1 MPDITKIPA
10 PRVPVLDPASGL
22 MTREWY
28 RFFYNLFVLVGGG
41 ASDVTIDDLLKG
53 PPGDGALSE
62 LGVDLQAA
70 NLSDSGADALAQIA
84 DLQTQVQ
91 SAAVAPPDAVAAELE
106 KQLQALSIE
115 RPDTVSAELE
125 KQLQALSIE
134 PRAELGTLS
143 SINIDN
149 VPYLGF
155 DTAPPWIGS
164 AAGQFWYDSAT
175 GAFNAKMG
183 NNNITQQV
191 GEEFYRYGKA
201 SAAISDTNLT
211 AVYKTGTVGTSGVIT
226 FAPTVAGIT
235 RADQIL
241 GIATESLNI
250 NDFGRITTSGV
261 VRGINTTGSVYG
273 ESWADNDDIWYNP
286 ITGGLTKN
294 KPAAPNIKVML
305 GTVIKAGS
313 GGSGSFFV
321 NIGTSSELGGTDSNV
336 EITSPTNGQVLT
348 YVSANSRWENA
359 TPSAGDASSLQ
370 GYTWASPAAIGTTT
384 PAAAKFTNVTA
395 TGYADIQ
402 GSTAQIN
409 VTWEGSTYTA
419 AAALNSSNA
428 AQFGLLGTSNT
439 LNCYGIT
446 GYNSNTS
453 GGAGAA
459 GLGRYGVLGRALAGA
474 ANSNGVRGEAASTSG
489 SIGVYGGGGASGT
502 YGVWAYGGA
511 SGTALYVDG
520 TMQITNTTLVTN
532 LNADRL
538 DGQHGSYYQPASTAI
553 TTSNIGSQSVSYA
566 NDAGY
571 ASSAGNADT
580 LDGQHGSYYQPASTA
595 ITTSNIGSQS
605 VSYASNA
612 GALENKTWAS
622 PGTIGSTTATTGR
635 FTRVTATGVNNV
647 GLVLPII
654 ASGQPLPALVTGG
667 ATYHIDYGL
676 IICDGTNWYSVNA
689 TPGWVVI

>member
-10 PRVPVLDPASGL
+10 PRVPVLDPVTGL

-28 RFFYNLFVLVGGG
+28 RFFYNLFVLT
-41 ASDVTIDDLLKG
+41 SDGETDVSIDDLLKG
-53 PPGDGALSE
+53 PPADAALSE
-62 LGVDLQAA
+62 LGTDLQSAA
-70 NLSDSGADALAQIA
+70 LSDAGVDALAQIA

-91 SAAVAPPDAVAAELE
+91 STAVTPPDSVAAELEKQLQALAAEPPDSVTAELE

-115 RPDTVSAELE
+115 RPDTVAAELE
-125 KQLQALSIE
+125 KQLQALSVQ
-134 PRAELGTLS
+134 PRPELGTMS
-143 SINIDN
+143 SVNIDW
-149 VPYLGF
+149 VPYIGF
-155 DTAPPWIGS
+155 DTAPPWIGTT
-164 AAGQFWYDSAT
+164 AGQFWYDSTT
-175 GAFNAKMG
+175 GSFNAKMG

-191 GEEFYRYGKA
+191 GEEFFRYGKA
-201 SAAISDTNLT
+201 SAAISDVNLT
-211 AVYKTGTVGTSGVIT
+211 AVYKTGTVGASGVIT

-286 ITGGLTKN
+286 ATGGLTKI

-336 EITSPTNGQVLT
+336 QITSPTNGQSLV

-359 TPSAGDASSLQ
+359 AVSASTLE
-370 GYTWASPAAIGTTT
+370 GYTWASPGAIGVTT
-384 PAAAKFTNVTA
+384 PAPGKFTNLTT

-409 VTWEGSTYTA
+409 VTWEGTTYTA

-453 GGAGAA
+453 GGAGVA
-459 GLGRYGVLGRALAGA
+459 GLGRYGVLGRALPGA
-474 ANSNGVRGEAASTSG
+474 ANSNGVRGEASSTSG
-489 SIGVYGGGGASGT
+489 SIGTYGGAGASGT

-520 TMQITNTTLVTN
+520 TMQITDTTLVTN

-553 TTSNIGSQSVSYA
+553 TTSNIGSQSVAYA
-566 NDAGY
+566 DDAG
-571 ASSAGNADT
+571 T
-580 LDGQHGSYYQPASTA
+580 LDG
-595 ITTSNIGSQS
+595 
-605 VSYASNA
+605 
-612 GALENKTWAS
+612 KTWAA
-622 PGTIGSTTATTGR
+622 PGAIGGTTATTGR

-676 IICDGTNWYSVNA
+676 IICDGSNWFSVNA
-689 TPGWVVI
+689 SPGWVVI